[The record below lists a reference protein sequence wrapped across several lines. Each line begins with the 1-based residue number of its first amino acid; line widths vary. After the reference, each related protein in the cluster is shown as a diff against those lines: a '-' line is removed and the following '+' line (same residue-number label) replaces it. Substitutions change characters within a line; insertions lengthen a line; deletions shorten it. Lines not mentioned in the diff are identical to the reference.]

1 MKKSTLIA
9 TCLLNS
15 SMVTSLDVGE
25 QIVRRVFDESFHGQ
39 DFSKWDTSLSATT
52 AKAIITG
59 VGRAMRINVRAF
71 IADLGF
77 DPDQAIPDS
86 HTSSDEDTT
95 EQVSAPAP
103 VGSLG
108 KRFDGRT

>member
-1 MKKSTLIA
+1 MKKSVLIA

-15 SMVTSLDVGE
+15 SMVTSLEVGE
-25 QIVRRVFDESFHGQ
+25 QIVRRVFDESFQGQ
-39 DFSKWDTSLSATT
+39 DFSQWDTSLSATT
-52 AKAIITG
+52 AKSIITG
-59 VGRAMRINVRAF
+59 VGRAMRVNVRAF

-77 DPDQAIPDS
+77 SPDQTIPDS

-95 EQVSAPAP
+95 DTVSAPVP
-103 VGSLG
+103 VGNLG